1 MLGLLV
7 PQQCKSVLIYAI
19 HLHHRQRAIVVVLQQ
34 KSEWKTAEA
43 RRGDTRDCYP
53 RSTLPGT
60 RLSLRRHALLMVSD
74 LPLTPLPEPT
84 SKPPR
89 TRTRHMSSTL

>member
-7 PQQCKSVLIYAI
+7 PQQCKSVLINAI

-43 RRGDTRDCYP
+43 GEAIPAIATHDQPSPARDFLCDDM
-53 RSTLPGT
+53 
-60 RLSLRRHALLMVSD
+60 HF
-74 LPLTPLPEPT
+74 
-84 SKPPR
+84 
-89 TRTRHMSSTL
+89 